1 MNLERTWSNRSP
13 PNSIPVLSQ
22 TPAAA
27 PGGSQAAGQV
37 MGGCRYSL
45 PLASNMGP
53 RYPDAGSKTQTHFS
67 LHCSHK
73 GSGRVTQP
81 KLSPWEGSLV
91 SKQWTR
97 ETGRWG
103 LCRRGAEQGSQ
114 AGTGLPALWL
124 SSALRQHS
132 QLRPGCHGTVRL
144 VTHSGLWPEPKRQMK
159 ARKGKRGT
167 GESSTFPGVRQE

>member
-1 MNLERTWSNRSP
+1 MVVLCPQDFPFLQGMTLLESGPLQAVGISHRCWVAPWEPGENLERTWSNRSP

-37 MGGCRYSL
+37 TGGCRYSL

-53 RYPDAGSKTQTHFS
+53 RYPDAGSKMQTHFS

-73 GSGRVTQP
+73 GSRRVTQP

-97 ETGRWG
+97 ETGRRG

-114 AGTGLPALWL
+114 RGQG
-124 SSALRQHS
+124 SQRCGYHLRYDS
-132 QLRPGCHGTVRL
+132 IP
-144 VTHSGLWPEPKRQMK
+144 S
-159 ARKGKRGT
+159 
-167 GESSTFPGVRQE
+167 